1 MKNNKIITLL
11 IFISCSIFSFGAE
24 ENNKNIFPIFGEEA
38 IAKGYKLPKPMG
50 INFVYVD
57 MEQNVDINKIEL
69 SKLYFNKINLDP
81 ILKKDFNFSIDA
93 KKAKSI
99 NKNKIVRADLWIFPF
114 LNVYGIFGQTKG
126 YSKTKVDI
134 NIAAKNPFFNFLLK
148 PILSKVPKDMDFTL
162 NYDGITYGMGT
173 TLVTGYRNFFF
184 IGDLNYTKTSLDII
198 EGEISALVLSPKI
211 GYNFTFYKLPISIWF
226 GGMYQDITQ
235 TLKGN
240 IADVIKLPV
249 PITGKFEID
258 ESSSSNWN
266 KIIGLRTEF
275 YETIETTLEFGY
287 GDRKSMTLALGYRF

>member
-1 MKNNKIITLL
+1 MKNNKIITLI
-11 IFISCSIFSFGAE
+11 IFSYLSIFSFGAE
-24 ENNKNIFPIFGEEA
+24 NNIFPIFGKEA
-38 IAKGYKLPKPMG
+38 KERGYKLPKPMG

-69 SKLYFNKINLDP
+69 SKLYLNNLSLDFKRLKI
-81 ILKKDFNFSIDA
+81 SVDA
-93 KKAKSI
+93 KKAKSV
-99 NKNKIVRADLWIFPF
+99 NKNKLVRADLWVFPF

-126 YSKTKVDI
+126 YSKTKVNVNVATNVGIWNPYFI
-134 NIAAKNPFFNFLLK
+134 NLYSKN
-148 PILSKVPKDMDFTL
+148 SDFTL

-173 TLVTGYRNFFF
+173 TLVTGYHNFFF

-198 EGEISALVLSPKI
+198 EGEITALVLSPKI
-211 GYNFTFYKLPISIWF
+211 GYNFTLCKLPISIWF
-226 GGMYQDITQ
+226 GGMYQDISQ